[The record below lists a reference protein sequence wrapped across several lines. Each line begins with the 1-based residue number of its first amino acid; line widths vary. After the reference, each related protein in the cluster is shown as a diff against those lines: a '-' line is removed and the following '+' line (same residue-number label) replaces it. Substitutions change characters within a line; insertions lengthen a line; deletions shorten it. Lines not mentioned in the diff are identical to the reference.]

1 MTARQPNSGQR
12 ISNLVARTGAAIAA
26 ALGCTAI
33 AGWILD
39 RPRLASWGQGW
50 IPLAPSSAL
59 LFLLLGIWVF
69 CSLHRHAATAIA
81 AGPPLKEYQ
90 REYAFAVKKGD
101 TALRDRL
108 EQGLLVVK
116 GSGEYRQ
123 IYDRW
128 PGLYEPPP
136 AIALPARRFL
146 RPSLTIGVSL
156 SAQRGRREAGA
167 FLAGL

>member
-1 MTARQPNSGQR
+1 M
-12 ISNLVARTGAAIAA
+12 ARTGAAMAA
-26 ALGCTAI
+26 ALGCLAI

-39 RPRLASWGQGW
+39 RPLLAGWGQGW

-59 LFLLLGIWVF
+59 LFLPLGIWVF
-69 CSLHRHAATAIA
+69 CSLHRHTATAIA
-81 AGPPLKEYQ
+81 AGPPLQEYQ
-90 REYAFAVKKGD
+90 REYAFAVKTGD

-108 EQGLLVVK
+108 EQGLLLVK
-116 GSGEYRQ
+116 RSGEYRQ
-123 IYDRW
+123 IDDRW
-128 PGLYEPPP
+128 LGRYEPPP

-167 FLAGL
+167 FPAGL